1 MTARERRGLTIWLTG
16 LPSAGKSTIARK
28 LSVSIEAQGHRVIVL
43 DGDEVRERLNKGLG
57 FSKEDRDENVRR
69 IAYVA
74 RLLTEAGAVT
84 IVAAISPY
92 RAARDAARAEIG
104 RFAEVHVSCPLEE
117 CIKRDVKGL
126 YKKALAGTIP
136 HFTGVSDPYEPPLR
150 PEMVIETSRETPH
163 ASAGRIILFLQ
174 ENGFLPAER
183 PAEET
188 GAFAVERLAPIP
200 SGSEA

>member
-1 MTARERRGLTIWLTG
+1 MRKFVEREGMTIWLTG
-16 LPSAGKSTIARK
+16 LPSAGKSTIARR
-28 LSVSIEAQGHRVIVL
+28 LAILLEGMGQRVIVL

-74 RLLTEAGAVT
+74 RLLTEAGAVV

-104 RFAEVHVSCPLEE
+104 RFAEIHVSCPIEE
-117 CIKRDVKGL
+117 CIRRDVKGL
-126 YKKALAGTIP
+126 YKKALAGQIE

-150 PEMVIETSRETPH
+150 PELVVQTEREMPQD
-163 ASAGRIILFLQ
+163 SARGIVFFLQ
-174 ENGFLPAER
+174 SLAYLPAGGTEE
-183 PAEET
+183 PAPT
-188 GAFAVERLAPIP
+188 ERLAPIP
-200 SGSEA
+200 RGSEA

>member
-1 MTARERRGLTIWLTG
+1 MKRSVERDGLTIWLTG
-16 LPSAGKSTIARK
+16 LPSAGKSTIARR
-28 LSVSIEAQGHRVIVL
+28 LAILLQSMDRRVIVL

-74 RLLTEAGAVT
+74 RLLTEAGAAV

-92 RAARDAARAEIG
+92 RDARDAARAEIG

-117 CIKRDVKGL
+117 CIRRDVKGL
-126 YKKALAGTIP
+126 YKKALAGEIA

-150 PEMVIETSRETPH
+150 PELVVATEREMPQD
-163 ASAGRIILFLQ
+163 SARGIVFFLQ
-174 ENGFLPAER
+174 SMGYLPAAETEELA
-183 PAEET
+183 PA
-188 GAFAVERLAPIP
+188 ERLAPIP
-200 SGSEA
+200 RGSEA